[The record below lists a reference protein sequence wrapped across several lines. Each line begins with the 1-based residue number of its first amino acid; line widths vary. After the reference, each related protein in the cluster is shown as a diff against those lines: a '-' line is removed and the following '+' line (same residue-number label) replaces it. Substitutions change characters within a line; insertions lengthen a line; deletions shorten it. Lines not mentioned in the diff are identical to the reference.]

1 MNIHEMR
8 NFISK
13 AYPGQEWKNRVKKM
27 GEAQIIA
34 VYYNLVNRESPLL
47 QKAAKIGLDLA
58 RGKDQTRHTQL
69 TIFDILK
76 GENDDR

>member
-1 MNIHEMR
+1 MNLHEKR

-27 GEAQIIA
+27 GEDQILAIYYSMVSREKHIA
-34 VYYNLVNRESPLL
+34 HREVYVGFDEASV
-47 QKAAKIGLDLA
+47 
-58 RGKDQTRHTQL
+58 GKDESYTQL

-76 GENDDR
+76 GEK

>member
-27 GEAQIIA
+27 GENQIIA
-34 VYYNLVNRESPLL
+34 IYYSMINREKTKT
-47 QKAAKIGLDLA
+47 QREIYVGFDEAAVC
-58 RGKDQTRHTQL
+58 KDESYEQL
-69 TIFDILK
+69 TLFDILK
-76 GENDDR
+76 G

>member
-1 MNIHEMR
+1 MNLHEMR

-34 VYYNLVNRESPLL
+34 VYYNLVNRENPLL
-47 QKAAKIGLDLA
+47 QKAAKIGLSEVA
-58 RGKDQTRHTQL
+58 MTKDDEYVQL

>member
-1 MNIHEMR
+1 MNLHEMR

-13 AYPGQEWKNRVKKM
+13 AYPGQKWKNRVKKM
-27 GEAQIIA
+27 GEGQIIA

-47 QKAAKIGLDLA
+47 QKAAKIGLSEVA
-58 RGKDQTRHTQL
+58 VTKDDEYEQL

-76 GENDDR
+76 GAK

>member
-27 GEAQIIA
+27 GENQIIA
-34 VYYNLVNRESPLL
+34 IYYSMINRQNSFA
-47 QKAAKIGLDLA
+47 QKVTHIKLDKTA
-58 RGKDQTRHTQL
+58 VGKDESYEQL

-76 GENDDR
+76 GEK

>member
-13 AYPGQEWKNRVKKM
+13 AYPGQKWKNRVKKM
-27 GEAQIIA
+27 GENQIIA
-34 VYYNLVNRESPLL
+34 IYYNLVNRESPGL
-47 QKAAKIGLDLA
+47 QRVIRIGLDEA
-58 RGKDQTRHTQL
+58 AVGKDESYEQL

-76 GENDDR
+76 GEK

>member
-1 MNIHEMR
+1 MNLHEMR

-27 GEAQIIA
+27 GEDQIIA
-34 VYYNLVNRESPLL
+34 VYYNLVNRENPLL
-47 QKAAKIGLDLA
+47 QKAAKIGLSEVA
-58 RGKDQTRHTQL
+58 VSKDDECVQL
-69 TIFDILK
+69 TMFDILK